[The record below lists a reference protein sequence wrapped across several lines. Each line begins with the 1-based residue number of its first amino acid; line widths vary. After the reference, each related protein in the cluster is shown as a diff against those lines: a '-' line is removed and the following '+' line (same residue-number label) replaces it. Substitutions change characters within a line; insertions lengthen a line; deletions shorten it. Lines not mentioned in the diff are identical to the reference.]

1 MNQNLVSIITP
12 SYNSERFISDTIN
25 SVIEQTYDN
34 WELIIVDD
42 ASYDQTPKIIK
53 RFLSKESRIKAIFL
67 KENIGPSEAR
77 NQAIRI
83 AKGRFIAFLDSDD
96 LWLPNK
102 LDAQINYMITNSVG
116 FSFTSYIQISEDG
129 LNHLKE
135 IHAPARINYNSYLKN
150 TIIGC
155 LTVVLDKRIVGD
167 FEMPKIRSSHDM
179 ALWLMIL
186 KQGFVAHGIGITL
199 AKYRLVSTSNTENKL
214 KSMYDVW
221 RVYRDFEKLNL
232 IFSLYNFINYIYNA
246 IKKRL

>member
-135 IHAPARINYNSYLKN
+135 IHAPTRINYNFYLKN

-167 FEMPKIRSSHDM
+167 FEMTKIRSSHDM

-186 KQGFVAHGIGITL
+186 KQGFVAHGIDITL
-199 AKYRLVSTSNTENKL
+199 AKYRLVSTSNTANKL

>member
-25 SVIEQTYDN
+25 SVIGQTYDN

-186 KQGFVAHGIGITL
+186 KQGFVAHGIDITL
-199 AKYRLVSTSNTENKL
+199 AKYRLVSTSNTANKL

>member
-179 ALWLMIL
+179 ALWLIIL
-186 KQGFVAHGIGITL
+186 KQGFVAHGIDITL
-199 AKYRLVSTSNTENKL
+199 AKYRLVSTSNTANKL

>member
-1 MNQNLVSIITP
+1 M
-12 SYNSERFISDTIN
+12 
-25 SVIEQTYDN
+25 
-34 WELIIVDD
+34 
-42 ASYDQTPKIIK
+42 
-53 RFLSKESRIKAIFL
+53 
-67 KENIGPSEAR
+67 
-77 NQAIRI
+77 
-83 AKGRFIAFLDSDD
+83 
-96 LWLPNK
+96 
-102 LDAQINYMITNSVG
+102 
-116 FSFTSYIQISEDG
+116 
-129 LNHLKE
+129 
-135 IHAPARINYNSYLKN
+135 YLKN

-186 KQGFVAHGIGITL
+186 KQGFVAHGIDITL
-199 AKYRLVSTSNTENKL
+199 AKYRLVSTSNTANKL

>member
-67 KENIGPSEAR
+67 KENIGPYEAR

-186 KQGFVAHGIGITL
+186 KQGFVAHGIDITL
-199 AKYRLVSTSNTENKL
+199 AKYRLVSTSNTANKL

>member
-186 KQGFVAHGIGITL
+186 KQGFVAHGIDITL
-199 AKYRLVSTSNTENKL
+199 AKYRLVSTSNTANKL

>member
-129 LNHLKE
+129 LNHLKD
-135 IHAPARINYNSYLKN
+135 IHAPARINYSSYLKN

-186 KQGFVAHGIGITL
+186 KQGFVAHGIDITL
-199 AKYRLVSTSNTENKL
+199 AKYRLVSTSNTANKL

>member
-25 SVIEQTYDN
+25 SVIGQTYDN

-102 LDAQINYMITNSVG
+102 LDTQINYMITNSVG

-135 IHAPARINYNSYLKN
+135 IHAPTRINYNFYLKN

-155 LTVVLDKRIVGD
+155 LTVVLDRSIVGD

-186 KQGFVAHGIGITL
+186 KQGFVAHGIDVTL
-199 AKYRLVSTSNTENKL
+199 AKYRLVSTSNTANKL

>member
-129 LNHLKE
+129 LNHLKD

-186 KQGFVAHGIGITL
+186 KQGFVAHGIDITL
-199 AKYRLVSTSNTENKL
+199 AKYRLVSTSNTANKL

>member
-42 ASYDQTPKIIK
+42 ASYDQTPKIII

-96 LWLPNK
+96 LWLPNM

-186 KQGFVAHGIGITL
+186 KQGFVAHGIDITL
-199 AKYRLVSTSNTENKL
+199 AKYRLVSTSNTANKL

>member
-83 AKGRFIAFLDSDD
+83 AKGRFIVFLDSDD

-179 ALWLMIL
+179 ALWLIIL
-186 KQGFVAHGIGITL
+186 KQGFVAHGIDITL
-199 AKYRLVSTSNTENKL
+199 AKYRLVSTSNTANKL

>member
-129 LNHLKE
+129 LNHLKD
-135 IHAPARINYNSYLKN
+135 IHVPARINYNSYLKN

-186 KQGFVAHGIGITL
+186 KQGFVAHGIDITL
-199 AKYRLVSTSNTENKL
+199 AKYRLVSTSNTANKL